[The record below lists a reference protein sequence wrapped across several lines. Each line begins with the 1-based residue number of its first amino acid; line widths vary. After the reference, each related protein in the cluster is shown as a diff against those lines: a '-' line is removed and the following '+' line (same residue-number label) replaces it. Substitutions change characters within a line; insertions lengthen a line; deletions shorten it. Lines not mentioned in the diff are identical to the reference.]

1 MTSPDTVGGGMLARR
16 FADLSTGLKMLA
28 IISVALIPLG
38 LIALLASLQSNRTA
52 DLQRRADLRVAVTE
66 VSRKLGGELGSDI
79 SALQVAADTVA
90 AGGLTYEACA
100 SLQTI
105 LLARAARPSAFAVI
119 GANNTNLC
127 AAGKY
132 RFGPPPFLP
141 ESAPARAVFN
151 DGGLDLRVFA
161 KNGTTAAVAHY
172 PAGTMANF
180 VRPIGISIPY
190 SLTLMGESDDLTLAT
205 HQSPYLRPTEKFETP
220 VGLLNLTIRMSVE
233 RAPISATELLLAFL
247 PLLMWASAAAVSFL
261 VVDRLLIRPLAE
273 LRAGIAGL
281 HPGER
286 YIMPKIRTPARE
298 IRELAETFERV
309 GETLTA
315 HEIDLAN
322 ALSNQTRL
330 TREVHHRV
338 KNNLQVIASLIS
350 LHARG
355 VAPGETADAYASIQ
369 RRVDALAIVHRNHY
383 AELEDGGISMKALID
398 ELATNLRAGFAAKGP
413 APAILTSTP
422 SLRVSQDVAV
432 PIAFL
437 LTELSELSMECDPT
451 ASLAIRVVAAETANR
466 ALLSIESAGLRIGTA
481 LTQKL
486 ATRYGRIVDGLS
498 RQLRVPLNHDGETG
512 RYEIEI
518 STIPPIF
525 PNNP

>member
-1 MTSPDTVGGGMLARR
+1 MTNPDTVGGGMLARR

-28 IISVALIPLG
+28 IISIALIPLG

-66 VSRKLGGELGSDI
+66 VSRKLGGELGADI
-79 SALQVAADTVA
+79 SALTVAADMVA
-90 AGGLTYEACA
+90 AGGANDEAC
-100 SLQTI
+100 SRLQTI
-105 LLARAARPSAFAVI
+105 LRSRTAKPSGFAVI
-119 GANNTNLC
+119 GTDSSITC
-127 AAGKY
+127 ATGQY
-132 RFGPPPFLP
+132 RVGSPPFLP
-141 ESAPARAVFN
+141 ESAPPRAVFR
-151 DGGLDLRVFA
+151 DGGIDIRVFA

-172 PAGTMANF
+172 PAATVASL

-190 SLTLMGESDDLTLAT
+190 SLTLLGESDELTLAT
-205 HQSPYLRPTEKFETP
+205 HQSSYLHQTEKFETP
-220 VGLLNLTIRMSVE
+220 VGLLNLNLRMSVE
-233 RAPISATELLLAFL
+233 RAPISATELLLTFL

-281 HPGER
+281 QPGER
-286 YIMPKIRTPARE
+286 YVMPKIRTPARE

-309 GETLTA
+309 GQTLTA
-315 HEIDLAN
+315 HEIDLAT

-355 VAPGETADAYASIQ
+355 VPAGPTADAYASIQ

-383 AELEDGGISMKALID
+383 AELEDGGISMKSLID
-398 ELATNLRAGFAAKGP
+398 ELATNLRSGFAVNGP

-422 SLRVSQDVAV
+422 SLRLSQDVAV

-437 LTELSELSMECDPT
+437 LTELAELSMGCDAT
-451 ASLAIRVVAAETANR
+451 APIAIRVAVAETTNR
-466 ALLSIESAGLRIGTA
+466 ALLSIESAGLRAGTT
-481 LTQKL
+481 LTGKL
-486 ATRYGRIVDGLS
+486 TARYGRIIDGLS
-498 RQLRVPLNHDGETG
+498 RQLRVPLVHDPELG
-512 RYEIEI
+512 RYSVEI
-518 STIPPIF
+518 STLPQLHE
-525 PNNP
+525 

>member
-1 MTSPDTVGGGMLARR
+1 MAGTDTVGGGFFARR
-16 FADLSTGLKMLA
+16 FADLPTGIKMLC

-38 LIALLASLQSNRTA
+38 LIALLASLQSNRTS

-66 VSRKLGGELGSDI
+66 VSRKLGGELGADI
-79 SALQVAADTVA
+79 SALAVAADTVA
-90 AGGLTYEACA
+90 VGGINSEAC
-100 SLQTI
+100 SRLEIT
-105 LLARAARPSAFAVI
+105 LHSRAARPSGMAVI
-119 GANNTNLC
+119 GPDNSVVCTTRQYRSG
-127 AAGKY
+127 AA
-132 RFGPPPFLP
+132 PFLP
-141 ESAPARAVFN
+141 ERSTPRAVINEHGIEIRVFSKSGTAAAVAFYPARAIESV
-151 DGGLDLRVFA
+151 
-161 KNGTTAAVAHY
+161 
-172 PAGTMANF
+172 
-180 VRPIGISIPY
+180 VRPIGISLPY
-190 SLTLMGESDDLTLAT
+190 TLTLLGSDDDLSLST
-205 HQSPYLRPTEKFETP
+205 HESFILRPSEKFETP
-220 VGLLNLTIRMSVE
+220 VGLLGLSLRMSVE
-233 RAPISATELLLAFL
+233 RAPISATELLLTFL

-286 YIMPKIRTPARE
+286 YAMPKIRTPARE

-309 GETLTA
+309 GGNLTA

-322 ALSNQTRL
+322 ALASQTRL

-355 VAPGETADAYASIQ
+355 VPAGETADAYASIQ

-398 ELATNLRAGFAAKGP
+398 ELATNLRSGFAAKRL
-413 APAILTSTP
+413 APPIMTTTP

-437 LTELSELSMECDPT
+437 LTELTELSMASDPS
-451 ASLAIRVVAAETANR
+451 APLSIRVAVAETINR
-466 ALLSIESAGLRIGTA
+466 ATLSIQSTGLRASDA
-481 LTQKL
+481 LTAKL
-486 ATRYGRIVDGLS
+486 DARYGRIITGLS
-498 RQLRVPLNHDGETG
+498 RQLRVPLVHDGETG
-512 RYEIEI
+512 LYEIEI
-518 STIPPIF
+518 STIPQF
-525 PNNP
+525 DA